1 MALAGVVALAMLCLV
16 LADVMP
22 PDRQGRIIGRPVVGA
37 EQAHAPAL
45 QARQQTVQRRPI
57 TIAALPIDQPAIDQP
72 AIDQPA
78 GAALECLPDP
88 QLAGLFLTK
97 CQISS
102 SSTTAALPAAGSG
115 LGQ

>member
-1 MALAGVVALAMLCLV
+1 MPLACVVALAALRLI
-16 LADVMP
+16 LADVML
-22 PDRQGRIIGRPVVGA
+22 PDRQGRIIGRPIVGA
-37 EQAHAPAL
+37 EQAHTPAL
-45 QARQQTVQRRPI
+45 QACQQPVQRRPI
-57 TIAALPIDQPAIDQP
+57 AVPALP
-72 AIDQPA
+72 IDQPA

-102 SSTTAALPAAGSG
+102 SSTTAVLPATGSG